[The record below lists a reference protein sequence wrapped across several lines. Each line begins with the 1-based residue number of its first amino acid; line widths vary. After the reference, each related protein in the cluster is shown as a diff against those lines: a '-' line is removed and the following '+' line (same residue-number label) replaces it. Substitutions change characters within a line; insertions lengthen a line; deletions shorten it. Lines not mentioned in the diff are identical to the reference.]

1 MFFRKAKEIE
11 DLKFLLSIFYE
22 RNKSQIDLIRVHLN
36 INRRLKKENKKL
48 KKLLAMYQEKEV
60 KR

>member
-22 RNKSQIDLIRVHLN
+22 RNKSQTDLIRVHIN
-36 INRRLKKENKKL
+36 TNRRLKKENKKL
-48 KKLLAMYQEKEV
+48 KKLLEMYKEKEAN
-60 KR
+60 R